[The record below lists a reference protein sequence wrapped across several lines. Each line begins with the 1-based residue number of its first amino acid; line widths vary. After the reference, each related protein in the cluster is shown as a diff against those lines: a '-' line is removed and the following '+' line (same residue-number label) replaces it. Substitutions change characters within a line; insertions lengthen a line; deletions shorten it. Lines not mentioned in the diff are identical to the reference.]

1 MMIHHKT
8 LGKTMIHHN
17 TMLHTVLQCV
27 AVPRSHDTRDCMSW
41 RCAAA
46 IGMDNSSSSM
56 RHCDTTSSHCVDSV
70 GSETSE
76 AESDMTTETDG
87 IDLQIKKLTKYMAR
101 SANME
106 VLSPEV
112 LGGVGRTE
120 K

>member
-1 MMIHHKT
+1 
-8 LGKTMIHHN
+8 
-17 TMLHTVLQCV
+17 
-27 AVPRSHDTRDCMSW
+27 
-41 RCAAA
+41 
-46 IGMDNSSSSM
+46 
-56 RHCDTTSSHCVDSV
+56 V